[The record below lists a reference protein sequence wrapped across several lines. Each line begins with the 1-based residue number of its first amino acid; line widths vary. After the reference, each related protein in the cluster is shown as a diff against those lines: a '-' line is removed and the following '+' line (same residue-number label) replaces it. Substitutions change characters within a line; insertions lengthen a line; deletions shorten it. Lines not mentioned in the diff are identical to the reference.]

1 MRTKMVI
8 LSFLILLLAV
18 LGLSVSSVYCC
29 YPVGDI
35 DRNGVVDMRD
45 LAVLARAFG
54 SYPGASNWNP
64 KADLN
69 QDSVVNMRDAAILLD
84 NFGDTMTP

>member
-1 MRTKMVI
+1 
-8 LSFLILLLAV
+8 
-18 LGLSVSSVYCC
+18 
-29 YPVGDI
+29 
-35 DRNGVVDMRD
+35 MRD

-69 QDSVVNMRDAAILLD
+69 QDGVVNMRDAAILLD